1 MEISKSDLEQENIRL
16 ADTIKEVNRQ
26 IDEFGIKLTDD
37 SNALKDFQK
46 LRWEMEQEMDS
57 GERYSFV
64 SDNDLKISLL
74 NDQAKRMRRLYKIK
88 DNPYFGSII
97 FNNEPIYIGIT
108 SLKKDDD
115 YLVCDWRAPI
125 CSLFYDY
132 GVGKAQYK
140 SLNGIEKGEIT
151 RKRQYKIDKGKL
163 KSVFDTDVNID
174 DDLLQSVLAQT
185 SSDKMKNIV
194 NTIQEEQNKV
204 IRDEETANIIVQGIA
219 GSGKT
224 SVALH
229 RVAFLLYKLEY
240 LTSGNVVIFSPNNV
254 FTEYISDVLPD
265 LGEDNTL
272 QTTMAEFASSFIVE
286 YQRVE
291 TYNSFVERFYK
302 GVRQDNDLIKF
313 KLSDEIIPLMEQ
325 FCDYYSKA
333 ARFINKLEYKNK
345 TVSMSEL
352 NELLHVRYSNKPLFE
367 RIDLISEKINNSY
380 FKGNKKDFISIKSNL
395 FKIANFKKDYREIY
409 KFFFDSM
416 IFKDNYKF
424 DYRRNENVRNLNQK
438 VMNYEDSTIFIYMK
452 CLLEGFPYQVA
463 MREVVIDEAQDYTYL
478 QYKMFKKIFKNAHF
492 TILGDVNQTVN
503 PFYKYD
509 NLNKLLEI
517 FNKDSKYIEL
527 NKTYRSSP
535 EIIEYAN
542 SILNLNHVSAIR
554 KNVNLPVLK
563 RPMSELKHIG
573 RDVLYL
579 KKKYRSIAIITKS
592 IEEARIIAESLKQNY
607 DKVSLIESNTT
618 KFNKQ
623 LVVTPSYQAKGLE
636 FDSVIVINNFSN
648 DKYLYYVAV
657 TRAQHE
663 LIVYE

>member
-37 SNALKDFQK
+37 SKSLKDFQK

-333 ARFINKLEYKNK
+333 ARFIKKFEYKNK

-352 NELLHVRYSNKPLFE
+352 NELLHIRYSNKPLFE

-554 KNVNLPVLK
+554 KNANLPVLK

>member
-16 ADTIKEVNRQ
+16 ADTIKETNRQ
-26 IDEFGIKLTDD
+26 IDAFGIKLTDD

-97 FNNEPIYIGIT
+97 FNDEPIYIGIT

-132 GVGKAQYK
+132 GVGKAEYK
-140 SLNGIEKGEIT
+140 SLNGTESGEIT
-151 RKRQYKIDKGKL
+151 RKRQYKIEKGKL
-163 KSVFDTDVNID
+163 KSVFDTEVNID

-204 IRDEETANIIVQGIA
+204 IRDDQTANIIVQGIA

-325 FCDYYSKA
+325 FCDYFSKA
-333 ARFINKLEYKNK
+333 ARFIKPLEYKNK
-345 TVSMSEL
+345 MVPMSDL

-367 RIDLISEKINNSY
+367 RIDLIAEKINNTY
-380 FKGNKKDFISIKSNL
+380 FKGGKKDFISIKSNL

-416 IFKDNYKF
+416 IFQDNYKF
-424 DYRRNENVRNLNQK
+424 DYRRNENVREN
-438 VMNYEDSTIFIYMK
+438 I
-452 CLLEGFPYQVA
+452 
-463 MREVVIDEAQDYTYL
+463 
-478 QYKMFKKIFKNAHF
+478 
-492 TILGDVNQTVN
+492 
-503 PFYKYD
+503 
-509 NLNKLLEI
+509 
-517 FNKDSKYIEL
+517 
-527 NKTYRSSP
+527 
-535 EIIEYAN
+535 
-542 SILNLNHVSAIR
+542 
-554 KNVNLPVLK
+554 
-563 RPMSELKHIG
+563 
-573 RDVLYL
+573 
-579 KKKYRSIAIITKS
+579 
-592 IEEARIIAESLKQNY
+592 
-607 DKVSLIESNTT
+607 
-618 KFNKQ
+618 
-623 LVVTPSYQAKGLE
+623 
-636 FDSVIVINNFSN
+636 
-648 DKYLYYVAV
+648 
-657 TRAQHE
+657 
-663 LIVYE
+663 